1 MTDNLPNPQPQSP
14 QLPRSGWKS
23 QISYFKIVLQAKQN
37 LDRDEAKWRNQD
49 HSIDRQS
56 IE

>member
-1 MTDNLPNPQPQSP
+1 MTDNLPSPQQP
-14 QLPRSGWKS
+14 QLPRSAWKS

-37 LDRDEAKWRNQD
+37 LDRDEAKWRNQEQTN
-49 HSIDRQS
+49 DRRS